1 MVPLRNIFEEL
12 DAYIMWDSNM
22 RTIVSI
28 KNDRSIM
35 LQTDNIESKVNGEI
49 RLMDVPP
56 VIVSGY
62 TMVPLLFISE
72 SMCASVEWEE
82 ETRTVFITS

>member
-12 DAYIMWDSNM
+12 DAYVMWDNST
-22 RTIVSI
+22 RTIVAI

-35 LQTDNIESKVNGEI
+35 LQIDNIESKVNGDVSI
-49 RLMDVPP
+49 MDAPP

-62 TMVPLLFISE
+62 TMVPVRFVSE
-72 SMCASVEWEE
+72 SMGASVEWEE
-82 ETRTVFITS
+82 ETRTIFITS